1 MRLYLGNLAWRVTE
15 QELEAAFQPYGVRQ
29 GSIRI
34 IKDRETGRSKGY
46 GFIEVKEGERALE
59 EMQAKEVCG
68 RPLRLSEALKSQQA
82 RLAQQAQNKG

>member
-1 MRLYLGNLAWRVTE
+1 MRLYLGNLAWKVTE
-15 QELEAAFQPYGVRQ
+15 QELEAAFQPYGVRP

-46 GFIEVKEGERALE
+46 GFIEVKEGELALQ
-59 EMQAKEVCG
+59 EMQGKEVSG

-82 RLAQQAQNKG
+82 RMQGQAKV

>member
-15 QELEAAFQPYGVRQ
+15 KELEAAFQPYGVCP
-29 GSIRI
+29 GSVRI

-46 GFIEVKEGERALE
+46 GFIEVKEGELALQ
-59 EMQAKEVCG
+59 EMQGKEVAG

-82 RLAQQAQNKG
+82 RMQGQPKE

>member
-15 QELEAAFQPYGVRQ
+15 QELEAAFQAYGVRP

-34 IKDRETGRSKGY
+34 IKDRETGRSKGF
-46 GFIEVKEGERALE
+46 GFIEVKDGELALE
-59 EMQAKEVCG
+59 EMQGKEVCG

-82 RLAQQAQNKG
+82 RMQAQGQK